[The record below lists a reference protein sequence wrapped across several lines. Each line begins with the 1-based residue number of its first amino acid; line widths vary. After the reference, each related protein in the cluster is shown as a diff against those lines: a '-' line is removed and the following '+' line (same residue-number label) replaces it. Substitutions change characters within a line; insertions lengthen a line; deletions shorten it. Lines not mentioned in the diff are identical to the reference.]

1 MDIGGQKV
9 GTAVIPSGLD
19 AQEIVRRS
27 QDACRA
33 LSDDEDGLKRDIL
46 GHSGNRWSL
55 GVVHALGVSSPL
67 RHAELRRQLHGVTQR
82 MLTHTLRQLERDGL
96 ISRHDFGEKP
106 LRVEYGLTELG
117 MGLLVQMIPLWTWVI
132 EQAEGFTA
140 ARERYDAQV
149 RGVAANPVRTDP
161 PVG

>member
-1 MDIGGQKV
+1 MNTGGQKV
-9 GTAVIPSGLD
+9 GTAVIPNGLD
-19 AQEIVRRS
+19 PEEILRLSKSV
-27 QDACRA
+27 CRA
-33 LSDDEDGLKRDIL
+33 LTEEEDGLKRDIL

-55 GVVHALGVSSPL
+55 GVVYALGITSPL

-106 LRVEYGLTELG
+106 LRVEYALTDLG

-132 EQAEGFTA
+132 DQSDGFTA
-140 ARERYDAQV
+140 ARKRYDEQSKG
-149 RGVAANPVRTDP
+149 R
-161 PVG
+161 